1 MRTLAVACLACVF
14 LFVAESRV
22 QAQNPPLRVKIEHV
36 QVGFRSYAVDDS
48 GGRFKTGLWAPVY
61 VTFAEAADGPILLPT
76 GKDGMG
82 RGTLLVETT
91 DSDDIGNVFPAPLV
105 LSPNDLRAVLT
116 YTKPAVG
123 RPDLRLSVSA
133 GAQTHTLPAMD
144 FAALELGEHL
154 YLTLGARI
162 NHLQDALIALAP
174 GKEKEVRE
182 TKPREAVY
190 ETDVRRLPPEWFGYD
205 AVDLMI
211 LPTDN
216 NNFVRDLGTDRT
228 RLKGITDWVRR
239 GGRLVISVAWRNQDT
254 VKALLQ
260 AGAWQPPLPDVLAA
274 NDTVELKQVFGVHRW
289 GGDRPFPAPGQDPVR
304 LAKLTAGKNVE
315 VILAEANGL
324 PLMVRMPYGLG
335 SVTLLA
341 FDLDKGPFSVW
352 SGRGEFWK
360 ALLAKLAPPVA
371 APVEN
376 AQGVIFADQ
385 TGAMDVSTALQR
397 ELDHF
402 DVAVISF
409 GWIALFILIYILI
422 VGPLDYLILK
432 KVFKRLEWTWI
443 TFPTVVLLVSAIAYF
458 TAYALK
464 GNDLKI
470 NKVDLIDLDLRSD
483 LDAGQRTRK
492 AYAYGTSWFTILS
505 PRIQNYTVGIG
516 PAGAGA
522 EPSLVS
528 WFGRPETS
536 GMGGMG
542 RQRSQGLFRR
552 AYTYAPEAAGLM
564 GVPIPVWSTKSFTA
578 SWETPLAQ
586 LPFQA
591 ELHYSPTEQNQL
603 AGTIESKLAVP
614 LRDVWLYYGGEWYLL
629 GSQAGQAWKINTHT
643 NHSGRKLDAWVS
655 MQARDVG
662 GDKDYVPSQRYYD
675 PTTTTKNLLFQEK
688 LASPVQDRNH
698 SFRRLDQSWR
708 LYPERWERQ
717 PDATREAILFAR
729 LPRQTEQA
737 GSRSP
742 IEADLWL
749 GELPGEGKTRPDL
762 PGSLIQ
768 DTYLRV
774 YLPVTPGSL

>member
-1 MRTLAVACLACVF
+1 MRRFALVCLAGVL
-14 LFVAESRV
+14 LFAAES
-22 QAQNPPLRVKIEHV
+22 QAQTPPLRVKIEHV
-36 QVGFRSYAVDDS
+36 QVGFRSYAVDEA

-61 VTFAEAADGPILLPT
+61 VTFAEAADGPVLLPT
-76 GKDGMG
+76 GKDGLG

-91 DSDDIGNVFPAPLV
+91 DSDDIGNVFPAPLA
-105 LSPNDLRAVLT
+105 LSPNDMRPVLT

-123 RPDLRLSVSA
+123 RPELRLSVSA
-133 GAQTHTLPAMD
+133 GGQLYGLPPHESV
-144 FAALELGEHL
+144 ALDLGEHL

-162 NHLQDALIALAP
+162 NHLQDALLALAP
-174 GKEKEVRE
+174 EKEKDTRE
-182 TKPREAVY
+182 TKPREAAY

-216 NNFVRDLGTDRT
+216 NNFVRDLGTERT
-228 RLKGITDWVRR
+228 RLKAIADWVRR

-254 VKALLQ
+254 VRALLQ
-260 AGAWQPPLPDVLAA
+260 AGAWQPPLPQVLTA
-274 NDTVELKQVFGVHRW
+274 NDTPELKQVFGVQRW
-289 GGDRPFPAPGQDPVR
+289 GGDKPFPAPGQDAIR
-304 LAKLTAGKNVE
+304 LAKLSAGKDVE
-315 VILAEANGL
+315 VLLAEAGGL

-335 SVTLLA
+335 SVTVLA

-371 APVEN
+371 APIDN
-376 AQGVIFADQ
+376 ARGVIFNDP

-397 ELDHF
+397 DLDHF

-443 TFPTVVLLVSAIAYF
+443 TFPTVVLLVSVIAYF

-470 NKVDLIDLDLRSD
+470 NKIDLIDLDLRSD
-483 LDAGQRTRK
+483 LDPGQRTRK
-492 AYAYGTSWFTILS
+492 AYAHGTSWFTILS
-505 PRIQNYTVGIG
+505 PRIQNYTVGLGG
-516 PAGAGA
+516 PD
-522 EPSLVS
+522 PLVS

-578 SWETPLAQ
+578 SWETTLSQ

-591 ELHYSPTEQNQL
+591 ELHYSPTEANQL
-603 AGTIESKLAVP
+603 SGTIESKLPVP
-614 LRDVWLYYGGEWYLL
+614 LHDAWLYYGGAWYLL
-629 GSQAGQAWKINTHT
+629 APQEGQRWKINTA
-643 NHSGRKLDAWVS
+643 GAERRKLDAWVS
-655 MQARDVG
+655 MQAPAG
-662 GDKDYVPSQRYYD
+662 GGKDEYVPSQRYYD
-675 PTTTTKNLLFQEK
+675 PTQNIKNLLFQAR
-688 LASPVQDRNH
+688 LAGPVQERNH

-729 LPRQTEQA
+729 LPRSTGQAA

-749 GELPGEGKTRPDL
+749 GELPGEGKTRPAL